1 MRRFNSNRWW
11 ILILALVLGVAGV
24 AFLPSAGFAD
34 KGADGTIGSD
44 TGDPTHPPDPGGIGD
59 PDSPTGSGKSTIQS
73 GGGTYYGT
81 ISTSTSGAGD
91 ARRMRAERFMMQVRI
106 TLGMLK
112 HYYLRF

>member
-11 ILILALVLGVAGV
+11 TLILALVLSVAGV

-34 KGADGTIGSD
+34 KGSDGTIGGD
-44 TGDPTHPPDPGGIGD
+44 TGDNNNPPEPGGIGD
-59 PDSPTGSGKSTIQS
+59 PDSPSGSGKSSVQS

-81 ISTSTSGAGD
+81 ISTSGVGD
-91 ARRMRAERFMMQVRI
+91 ARRMRVDRKWMQVRI

-112 HYYLRF
+112 YYYLRF

>member
-24 AFLPSAGFAD
+24 AFLPSPGFAD
-34 KGADGTIGSD
+34 KGSDGTIGNDS
-44 TGDPTHPPDPGGIGD
+44 GDQNNPPDPGGIGD
-59 PDSPTGSGKSTIQS
+59 PDSPSGSGRSSVQS

-81 ISTSTSGAGD
+81 ISTSSVGD
-91 ARRMRAERFMMQVRI
+91 ARRIRAERMWMKVRI

-112 HYYLRF
+112 YYYLKF